1 MNVGKFLLR
10 FCTPLVHL
18 LFPFKTIGKEHIPPE
33 TPDSRIVLCCNHI
46 SELDP
51 MFLEMCQR
59 RHIYFMAKEELF
71 HNKLSAWLF
80 GNQLGAF
87 PVRRGKGDTG
97 AIDTAKSIVESG
109 KMLGI
114 FPEGTRS
121 RDGKLGRG
129 KSGAALIVSQTGAE
143 VLPACIV
150 TKDQHVRL
158 FRRSKVVFGPP
169 ISLEELHL
177 ENPEHPDLRY
187 ASRLIMERI
196 GRMIEEN
203 R

>member
-1 MNVGKFLLR
+1 
-10 FCTPLVHL
+10 
-18 LFPFKTIGKEHIPPE
+18 
-33 TPDSRIVLCCNHI
+33 
-46 SELDP
+46 

-109 KMLGI
+109 KMLG
-114 FPEGTRS
+114 FSRGTRS

-169 ISLEELHL
+169 ISLEELLLRIRNIRICATPPADHGAHRPVDEEKRGARGTAGQVRRFL
-177 ENPEHPDLRY
+177 LRRGQSGQHGLPAARRGKTGVHPWPY
-187 ASRLIMERI
+187 HP
-196 GRMIEEN
+196 
-203 R
+203 